1 VPATTVNLF
10 AVPAKTLQNEIKP
23 ITNEQFAIT
32 TAHLKLFE
40 KQPINTRTT
49 TTK

>member
-23 ITNEQFAIT
+23 ITNEQFASQL
-32 TAHLKLFE
+32 HNLKLFE

>member
-1 VPATTVNLF
+1 VPATTVNLLLCQQKHF
-10 AVPAKTLQNEIKP
+10 LNEIKP
-23 ITNEQFAIT
+23 ITNEQFASQL
-32 TAHLKLFE
+32 HNLKLFE